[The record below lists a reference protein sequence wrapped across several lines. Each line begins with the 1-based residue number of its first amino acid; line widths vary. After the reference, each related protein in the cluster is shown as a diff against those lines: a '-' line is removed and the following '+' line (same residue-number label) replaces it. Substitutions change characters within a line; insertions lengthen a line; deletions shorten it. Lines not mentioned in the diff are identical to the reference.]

1 MFIIDLPEQ
10 KLWSL
15 IFFFFFL
22 RIKIEILLI
31 EKGGIRLNYI
41 VDMWWSILHPY
52 NKIETFL
59 AYLARL
65 WVTILPFF
73 LMWE

>member
-1 MFIIDLPEQ
+1 MKPHFYFFI
-10 KLWSL
+10 
-15 IFFFFFL
+15 FL

-41 VDMWWSILHPY
+41 VDMWWSIFHPH

-65 WVTILPFF
+65 
-73 LMWE
+73 